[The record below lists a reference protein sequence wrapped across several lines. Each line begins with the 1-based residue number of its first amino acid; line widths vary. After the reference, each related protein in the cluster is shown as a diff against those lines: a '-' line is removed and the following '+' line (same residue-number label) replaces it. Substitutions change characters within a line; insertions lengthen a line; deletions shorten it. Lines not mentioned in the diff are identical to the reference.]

1 MVPVCFCVF
10 REEYKVKGHIEDK
23 QLQYVGWSTAGSA
36 MVSVSPAPP
45 PPTPFPL
52 HPHPPTTTPPSPTTH
67 HPFHST
73 QPPLSTPPHPYP
85 PLSSPQPPPPPFHS
99 TSALPP
105 PPPFLSTTI
114 PSLKPFPTFHP
125 FHPPPLHSTPPF
137 PLSPF
142 LTGRMFVR
150 PNILQNYESFL
161 NWTFTLLN
169 MVWTG
174 QTLLHSQLA
183 CNEMQA
189 SARTCGRRAAD
200 SMIKNVG

>member
-45 PPTPFPL
+45 PNPLSPPPPPTHHHSPIPYNPPPLPL
-52 HPHPPTTTPPSPTTH
+52 HPTT
-67 HPFHST
+67 
-73 QPPLSTPPHPYP
+73 
-85 PLSSPQPPPPPFHS
+85 PFHS
-99 TSALPP
+99 TSPLPTTFISPTPPPPIPLHFSTPP